1 MNKKVLAVRH
11 VKIEHAG
18 LIEDI
23 LKEKGIEIDYVDT
36 AKGQTLKEP
45 LENYSFAI
53 VLGGYMG
60 AYEESLY
67 PFLSYE
73 YKLMEEVLKR
83 DIPLLGICLGSQML
97 AKVLGARVYK
107 GEKGKEI
114 GFFDV
119 YKVSQVELF
128 KDFPDKLKVFQ
139 WHGDTFDLPKGAYRV
154 FEGDVYKNQG
164 FIYKNAIGLQFHIE
178 VSPQMVEE
186 WLSVYDDEVEKEG
199 LDREK
204 IIQDAKIYIPILKE
218 KLESLLNSILL

>member
-45 LENYSFAI
+45 FENYSFAI

-139 WHGDTFDLPKGAYRV
+139 WHGDTFDLPKGAQRV
-154 FEGDVYKNQG
+154 FEGDIYQNQG

-178 VSPQMVEE
+178 VSLQMVEE

-204 IIQDAKIYIPILKE
+204 IIQNAKIYIPILKE

>member
-139 WHGDTFDLPKGAYRV
+139 WHGDTFDLPKGAQRV
-154 FEGDVYKNQG
+154 FEGDIYQNQG

-178 VSPQMVEE
+178 VSLQMVEE

-204 IIQDAKIYIPILKE
+204 IIQNAKIYIPILKE